1 MNWGVLPS
9 RFEHWSRGKAMAL
22 ICALLALLAVV
33 TWSPATAPAP
43 KLRSSPA
50 QQSDLQ
56 LYRDIISGVA
66 AGGGYYEVAAKE
78 LRQGNYPLKPFVAFR
93 LPTHA
98 VAYATVGERP
108 MVLVIWTLCLALMFA
123 WWLKLRPCLPLP
135 LLGFSMFLIAGGLG
149 GMLQPQTGL
158 FHESWAAL
166 LLALMVVLHRP
177 GRIWPAVV
185 LGGAALMIRELALPM
200 ILAMGGLALIE
211 KRWREAAGWALAVM
225 LFTIYL
231 TLHAHWVSQVVLP
244 SDPPSPG
251 WSSMNGL
258 QFALKSM
265 SKVTFGIRLP
275 DAIGLGLLLLSMFG
289 WASVRTGWALRATLL
304 VTGYAAM
311 LALFSRSDTFYW
323 ALIPAPL
330 SFVGLAFL
338 PKAVADL
345 AKAVGSAPM
354 VSRHGPQNGA
364 SS

>member
-1 MNWGVLPS
+1 MSWGAFPT
-9 RFEHWSRGKAMAL
+9 RFEHWSRRQ
-22 ICALLALLAVV
+22 ALLLVAALLAVLAAA

-43 KLRSSPA
+43 KMRSSPT

-56 LYRDIISGVA
+56 LYRDIIAGVK
-66 AGGGYYEVAAKE
+66 AGGSYYEVAAKE
-78 LRQGNYPLKPFVAFR
+78 LRKGNYPLKPFFAFR

-98 VAYATVGERP
+98 VAYAAVGERP
-108 MVLVIWTLCLALMFA
+108 MIIVIWTLCILLMMA
-123 WWLKLRPCLPLP
+123 WWFVLKPFLPLP

-166 LLALMVVLHRP
+166 LMALMIAVRRP
-177 GRIWPAVV
+177 GRIWPAV
-185 LGGAALMIRELALPM
+185 LIGGAALMIRELALPM

-211 KRWREAAGWALAVM
+211 KRWREAAGWALAVV
-225 LFTIYL
+225 LFGIYL

-265 SKVTFGIRLP
+265 AKVTFGIRLP
-275 DAIGLGLLLLSMFG
+275 DVVGLGLLILSLFG
-289 WASVRTGWALRATLL
+289 WASVNTGWALRATLL
-304 VTGYAAM
+304 IAGYAAM
-311 LALFSRSDTFYW
+311 LALFARADTFYW

-330 SFVGLAFL
+330 SYVGLAFL
-338 PKAVADL
+338 PKAIADL
-345 AKAVGSAPM
+345 SKAMRNAP
-354 VSRHGPQNGA
+354 PEGA
-364 SS
+364 SA

>member
-1 MNWGVLPS
+1 MRWGEFPT
-9 RFEHWSRGKAMAL
+9 RFEGWSRGQAL
-22 ICALLALLAVV
+22 AVIGALLALLAVA

-43 KLRSSPA
+43 KMRSSPA

-66 AGGGYYEVAAKE
+66 ADGDYYEVAAKE
-78 LRQGNYPLKPFVAFR
+78 LRGGNYPLKPFFAFR

-98 VAYATVGERP
+98 VAYAAVGERP
-108 MVLVIWTLCLALMFA
+108 MVVAIWTLCVALMFA
-123 WWLKLRPCLPLP
+123 AWLKLKPYLPVTLI
-135 LLGFSMFLIAGGLG
+135 GFSMFLIAGGLG

-177 GRIWPAVV
+177 GKVWPAVV

-211 KRWREAAGWALAVM
+211 RRWREAAAWALVVV
-225 LFTIYL
+225 LFGIYM
-231 TLHAHWVSQVVLP
+231 TLHAHWVSQVVIP
-244 SDPPSPG
+244 ADPASPG

-265 SKVTFGIRLP
+265 AKVTFGIRMP
-275 DAIGLGLLLLSMFG
+275 DVVGLSLLILSLFG
-289 WASVRTGWALRATLL
+289 WASVKTGWALRATLL
-304 VTGYAAM
+304 IAGYAAM
-311 LALFSRSDTFYW
+311 LALFARADTFYW

-330 SFVGLAFL
+330 AYVGLAFL
-338 PKAVADL
+338 PKVVADL
-345 AKAVGSAPM
+345 AKAVRQAPY
-354 VSRHGPQNGA
+354 PA
-364 SS
+364 S